1 MSERELREWAE
12 SGGGTIVL
20 CSGDEI
26 CADCQE
32 LYDVLAAD
40 PDVVAVLQMVERVLQ
55 DAVSLGAMPGIAAW
69 HGLKLWIEDAYCV
82 RLTDDGYEWMEEAT
96 E

>member
-1 MSERELREWAE
+1 MSERKIREWAE

-32 LYDVLAAD
+32 LYDALAAD
-40 PDVVAVLQMVERVLQ
+40 PDVVAVLRKGEE
-55 DAVSLGAMPGIAAW
+55 AW
-69 HGLKLWIEDAYCV
+69 HSASPTALGDLLDWIRDTFRV
-82 RLTDDGYEWMEEAT
+82 RLTPAGYEWTEEAT